1 MGTGVQPFTGDAP
14 AGRFAGVCRKNAEC
28 KMQNAKLVF
37 RFPFSVFCFFT
48 TFVQTLQINPI
59 MKRIFIGLAMAIAV
73 FSCTND
79 STADNSAGA
88 SSTEN
93 EIDSVYASI
102 TTTKDVSE
110 PNKTLQKVWSLYD
123 SIRVA
128 STNIN
133 KGYIFESE
141 ITRKAG
147 TFLNSSNYDAL
158 KYTFDNTYYALAHG
172 EFKVD
177 SQIGLCCYSAEG
189 TTTQKYQDSGECD
202 NLLFAT
208 SKDGGNF
215 TFSPVLGYLRV
226 PIMGNNIV
234 KSIELINNEDTYIS
248 GRYYCAATN
257 PKQLFW
263 DRDGERKMNIVLDCG
278 EGVQLMDTPTD
289 FYFAVKPMVFNKGV
303 IVNITFADGSVFSHS
318 YNKKIEAKRN
328 EAISIGRFSTA
339 SGTTQSAVIKFSG
352 TTLWVPTMSGSMA
365 LSGYI
370 NLGDGESKPL
380 NSIERYNYTDG
391 KATHDI
397 TLFVRHADE
406 IKMSNLEGVT
416 ELDLSNF

>member
-1 MGTGVQPFTGDAP
+1 MK
-14 AGRFAGVCRKNAEC
+14 R
-28 KMQNAKLVF
+28 
-37 RFPFSVFCFFT
+37 FFT
-48 TFVQTLQINPI
+48 LF
-59 MKRIFIGLAMAIAV
+59 AIALAT

-79 STADNSAGA
+79 TTDDNSGEEV
-88 SSTEN
+88 TDVYL
-93 EIDSVYASI
+93 IDSVNATIS
-102 TTTKDVSE
+102 TTKDSSE
-110 PNKTLQKVWSLYD
+110 SSKTVQKLWAIGD
-123 SIRVA
+123 SIRVVG
-128 STNIN
+128 TNIN
-133 KGYIFESE
+133 KGYRFESE
-141 ITRKAG
+141 IARKSG

-158 KYTFDNTYYALAHG
+158 EYDFKEIYYGLAHG

-189 TTTQKYQDSGECD
+189 TTTQKYQDGGECD

-208 SKDGGNF
+208 SKDGENF

-248 GRYYCAATN
+248 GRYYFAATN

-289 FYFAVKPMVFNKGV
+289 FYFAVKPMDLKNGV
-303 IVNITFADGSVFSHS
+303 TINISFVDGSTYTHT
-318 YNKKIEAKRN
+318 YKKSVTITRN
-328 EAISIGRFSTA
+328 EAVSIGRFS
-339 SGTTQSAVIKFSG
+339 VN
-352 TTLWVPTMSGSMA
+352 SGSMQSIGIKFTGTTFWVPNISGSLS

-370 NLGDGESKPL
+370 NLGNGESKIL
-380 NSIERYNYTDG
+380 NSIERYIYTDDEN
-391 KATHDI
+391 THDI

>member
-1 MGTGVQPFTGDAP
+1 MK
-14 AGRFAGVCRKNAEC
+14 R
-28 KMQNAKLVF
+28 
-37 RFPFSVFCFFT
+37 FFT
-48 TFVQTLQINPI
+48 LF
-59 MKRIFIGLAMAIAV
+59 AIALAT

-79 STADNSAGA
+79 TTDDNSGEEV
-88 SSTEN
+88 TDVYL
-93 EIDSVYASI
+93 IDSVNATIS
-102 TTTKDVSE
+102 TTKDSSE
-110 PNKTLQKVWSLYD
+110 SSKTVQKHWAIGD
-123 SIRVA
+123 SIRVVG
-128 STNIN
+128 TNIN
-133 KGYIFESE
+133 KGYRFESE
-141 ITRKAG
+141 IARKSG

-158 KYTFDNTYYALAHG
+158 EYDFKEIYYGLAHG

-248 GRYYCAATN
+248 GRYYFAATN

-303 IVNITFADGSVFSHS
+303 IVNITFADGSVYSHS